1 MYNCQ
6 MNENDLRNLLSD
18 VPLSDLRYF
27 DTIGSTNDEA
37 IAWAEQDA
45 PDGAIVAANEQTKG
59 RGRNQ
64 RVWITRP
71 DQALAFSVIFRPA
84 AAEAKRL
91 AFYSPMSALAVCA
104 MLEKL
109 GLKPLIKWP
118 NDVLLNRKKISGI
131 LVEGIWQGSEMK
143 AIVSGI
149 GINIASNSLSLSDH
163 VLFPASSIEQELG
176 KTVSRWEVLREVL
189 LGLFFWRSRI
199 LSEEFVQA
207 WESRLAF
214 QGEMVRIEQNEQLPV
229 IGKLDGIDH
238 ESGNLRIITA
248 SGKIE
253 LIQAGDV
260 HLRLAD
266 NG

>member
-6 MNENDLRNLLSD
+6 MNEAELRQLLSG
-18 VPLSDLRYF
+18 VPLSDLRYQ
-27 DTIGSTNDEA
+27 DTTGSTNDDA

-45 PDGAIVAANEQTKG
+45 PDGAIVTANEQTNG
-59 RGRNQ
+59 RGRN
-64 RVWITRP
+64 RRIWITRP
-71 DQALAFSVIFRPA
+71 DQALAFSVIFRPTP
-84 AAEAKRL
+84 AEAHRL

-131 LVEGIWQGSEMK
+131 LVEGIWQGSVMK

-149 GINIASNSLSLSDH
+149 GINIATNSLNLSDPF
-163 VLFPASSIEQELG
+163 LFPASSIEQELG
-176 KTVSRWEVLREVL
+176 HTVNRWEILKEVL
-189 LGLFFWRSRI
+189 LGLFFWRSKI
-199 LSEEFVQA
+199 MSEEFIQA

-238 ESGNLRIITA
+238 ESGSLRIITA

-253 LIQAGDV
+253 LIEAGDV